1 VLRGRL
7 IAIFAACCAV
17 FVVVPAVAQ
26 ARTFGSRTLK
36 RGSKGSDVKT
46 LQRYLT
52 KVGFTTTADGDFGS
66 GTQRTVRTWEGASAL
81 RVDGKV
87 TKADAKVLRANVAAM
102 PDVTPPAAPGQP
114 STDEESPSFKAPAPN
129 SAADASTGGAGFE
142 QVETATLNAD
152 GTATPPDAAPEAVKE
167 IILAGNEIAKKPYV
181 YGGGHGKWQDS
192 GYDCSGSVSYALH
205 GAGLLKQSL
214 DSTGFESWG
223 AAGPGTWVTIY
234 ANGGHAY
241 MVVAGLRFDTSG
253 AKSRSGS
260 RWTDEDRSN
269 AGFVVRHLTG
279 L

>member
-1 VLRGRL
+1 LLRGRL

-17 FVVVPAVAQ
+17 LVVVPTVAQ

-36 RGSKGSDVKT
+36 RGSRGSDVRT

-52 KVGFTTTADGDFGS
+52 KVGFTTAADGIFGS
-66 GTQRTVRTWEGASAL
+66 GTQRIVRTWEGASAL
-81 RVDGKV
+81 RVDGRV
-87 TKADAKVLRANVAAM
+87 TRADAKVLRADVAAL
-102 PDVTPPAAPGQP
+102 PAVAPPALNEPVDDP
-114 STDEESPSFKAPAPN
+114 ESPSFKAPAPG
-129 SAADASTGGAGFE
+129 SSADASTGGAGFA
-142 QVETATLNAD
+142 QGGTATLNPD
-152 GTATPPDAAPEAVKE
+152 GTATPPDGAPEAVQE
-167 IILAGNEIAKKPYV
+167 IILAGNAIAKTPYV

-205 GAGLLKQSL
+205 GAGLLKQAL
-214 DSTGFESWG
+214 DSTSFESWG
-223 AAGPGTWVTIY
+223 SAGPGAWVTIY

-253 AKSRSGS
+253 AKTRSGS

-269 AGFVVRHLTG
+269 AGFVVRHPAG